1 MGGVFVREVL
11 AAMDDQQEWM
21 AAVLLFDDWG
31 TAPRGAIQPAGM

>member
-21 AAVLLFDDWG
+21 AAVLLFDVAVGKRD
-31 TAPRGAIQPAGM
+31 AVRRV

>member
-21 AAVLLFDDWG
+21 AAVLLFDEFG
-31 TAPRGAIQPAGM
+31 TAGLAPCFSIR